1 MFLIENKLTVELI
14 QFFQENKIIN
24 KNEKIL
30 EIEKPGE
37 GNMNLVLRIKTNE
50 RSFIVKQSREFVQ
63 KYPQILAPIER
74 VEVEAYFYKT
84 IEKNKILSDKMPRIL
99 AFYPAHYLLVLE
111 DLGNNTDFTF
121 LYQKNH
127 NIADNEVIEL
137 TQYLSELHQIKPLG
151 YPDNAELKTLNHFH
165 IFDFPFDI
173 NNDFDLEQIQIGL
186 SEIAKPIIND
196 TELKKRIQ
204 FLGEI
209 YLSKGNCLI
218 HGDFYPGSWL
228 KTNDGIKIID
238 PEFSYLGKPEFD
250 LGVFMA
256 HLLIAQKKESIN
268 TLLVKYQKS
277 FNFDVK
283 LMFGFAGVEIMRR
296 LLGVAQLPIQLDL
309 AQKKALLEEAKNL
322 ILGKK

>member
-127 NIADNEVIEL
+127 NIA
-137 TQYLSELHQIKPLG
+137 
-151 YPDNAELKTLNHFH
+151 H
-165 IFDFPFDI
+165 IVT
-173 NNDFDLEQIQIGL
+173 
-186 SEIAKPIIND
+186 K
-196 TELKKRIQ
+196 
-204 FLGEI
+204 
-209 YLSKGNCLI
+209 
-218 HGDFYPGSWL
+218 
-228 KTNDGIKIID
+228 
-238 PEFSYLGKPEFD
+238 
-250 LGVFMA
+250 
-256 HLLIAQKKESIN
+256 
-268 TLLVKYQKS
+268 
-277 FNFDVK
+277 
-283 LMFGFAGVEIMRR
+283 
-296 LLGVAQLPIQLDL
+296 
-309 AQKKALLEEAKNL
+309 
-322 ILGKK
+322 